1 LKTFSQ
7 IKNKLRNL
15 VLFVCNPINSVLLKL
30 KKEDCRFK
38 AWETGRKKTQS
49 PKQTKNDN
57 KKPPYSNILIGEIIE
72 EIC

>member
-49 PKQTKNDN
+49 PKQTK
-57 KKPPYSNILIGEIIE
+57 K
-72 EIC
+72 